1 MSKKLITRTD
11 IRVRFSEVDSMGVVW
26 HGNYIKYF
34 EEGREDFGIKHG
46 ISYLDFSR
54 DGVLVP
60 IVKIECDY
68 KRSLI
73 YGDTATIETR
83 FVNSNAAKIVFE
95 YTIFR
100 NSASEIVA
108 TGKTVQVF
116 VNEAKE
122 LLFDLPEF
130 FSEWK
135 RKNDLYS

>member
-1 MSKKLITRTD
+1 
-11 IRVRFSEVDSMGVVW
+11 MGVVW

-34 EEGREDFGIKHG
+34 EEGREDFGLKHG
-46 ISYLDFSR
+46 ISYLDFSH
-54 DGVLVP
+54 DGVFVP
-60 IVKIECDY
+60 LVKIVCDY

-73 YGDTATIETR
+73 YGDIATIETR

-100 NSASEIVA
+100 NNSSEIVA
-108 TGKTVQVF
+108 TGKSIQVF

-130 FSEWK
+130 FSDWK
-135 RKNDLYS
+135 RKNGLFS